1 MSEGSAS
8 GSRQSFQMA
17 AIAAVV
23 TAAIAFVA
31 TLALWLRGGGG
42 FDTAWLP
49 SWDARLAFRL
59 DGLGAL
65 YALLA
70 TGIGVAVF
78 SYATAY
84 LPRHLEH
91 EGRPQA
97 DGRRFH
103 ALMALFMV
111 AMVGLSTAQDLL
123 LLFVFWDLTAI
134 ASYLLIGF
142 DRQHREARLSAL
154 MALLVTGVSAVLLL
168 IGILIV
174 RAELGTTSIPEL
186 LGGVQGGPMVTLA
199 GALIAVGALAKSAQ
213 VPLHF
218 WLPRAMAAPTP
229 VSAYLHSAA
238 MVAAGVFLLSRLHP
252 LLASSRL
259 LLDALLLVGLGSM
272 AVGGLLALGADHLKR
287 LLAYSTIAQYGYVVT
302 MLGVGGAAGAAAAC
316 FYVLAHALAKSALFM
331 ASGAVTEATGAKH
344 LSEVGGLAR
353 ATPALAVGSGLAA
366 AGLAALP
373 LTIGFFKDELF
384 FKAAAE
390 RGPWLAVAAVSS
402 AALTFAYI
410 TRFWT
415 GIFLGG
421 QGRPA
426 RALPRRLVAPVVV
439 LGGLVVAGGILVRPF
454 ASLSQAAAEV
464 TAAVPVAVDPAY
476 HLDLRAENVMALAT
490 YAAGLGL
497 ALARPRLGGA
507 LAAVARLGQRAGP
520 ERVYIAGLAALN
532 RLSNAIHD
540 IEVRDLRAR
549 VVAVL
554 VPAGILVGTGV
565 AITPFAGAYV
575 VGSFSR
581 LDLPLVAALVGCAL
595 AALIVTRLRRHLA
608 MAVGLSGVGFS
619 LAVAYELLGAPD
631 VALVAVLIETL
642 MMLLFVA
649 VFGLLPRRVLQREA
663 AIPVTGS
670 RRIRDPVVGMISGV
684 LVLLVVWAGFSR
696 PVPPDPTADK
706 YLELAEQ
713 AHGSDVVTV
722 ILADFRGLDTLVE
735 ISVVFVA
742 LLGVATLL
750 RRGKLW

>member
-1 MSEGSAS
+1 MSEGPAS
-8 GSRQSFQMA
+8 SSRQPA
-17 AIAAVV
+17 LGAGIAAVV
-23 TAAIAFVA
+23 TAATAF
-31 TLALWLRGGGG
+31 LAVLWLWRRGGGG

-65 YALLA
+65 YAVLA
-70 TGIGVAVF
+70 TGVGVAVF
-78 SYATAY
+78 TYATGY
-84 LPRHLEH
+84 VPRHLEH

-103 ALMALFMV
+103 ALMVLFMV
-111 AMVGLSTAQDLL
+111 AMVGLATAQDTL

-134 ASYLLIGF
+134 TSYLLIGF

-168 IGILIV
+168 IGILV
-174 RAELGTTSIPEL
+174 LRAEFGTTSIPEL
-186 LGGVQGGPMVTLA
+186 LERADGGGAVTLA

-213 VPLHF
+213 APLHF

-238 MVAAGVFLLSRLHP
+238 MVAAGVFVLSRFHP
-252 LLASSRL
+252 LLATSPP
-259 LLDALLLVGLGSM
+259 LLDGLLVVGLVSM
-272 AVGGLLALGADHLKR
+272 AVGGVLALGADHLKR

-302 MLGVGGAAGAAAAC
+302 MLGVGGAAGVAAAC

-331 ASGAVTEATGAKH
+331 TSGAVTEATGAKA
-344 LSEVGGLAR
+344 LSESGGLAR
-353 ATPALAVGSGLAA
+353 TMPALAVGSGLAA

-390 RGPWLAVAAVSS
+390 RGPWLAVVAVAS

-410 TRFWT
+410 TRFWI

-421 QGRPA
+421 QRRPA
-426 RALPRRLVAPVVV
+426 RAVPGRLVVPVVV
-439 LGGLVVAGGILVRPF
+439 LGGLVVAGGILVDPF
-454 ASLSQAAAEV
+454 AGLSQAAAEV
-464 TAAVPVAVDPAY
+464 TAAAPVTVEPAY
-476 HLDLRAENVMALAT
+476 HLDLRAENVLALAT
-490 YAAGLGL
+490 YAAGLAL
-497 ALARPRLGGA
+497 VLARPRLGGA
-507 LAAVARLGQRAGP
+507 LAAVARLGRRAGP
-520 ERVYIAGLAALN
+520 ERAYIAGLAGLN

-554 VPAGILVGTGV
+554 VPAGALVGVGL
-565 AITPFAGAYV
+565 AITPFAGAYLI
-575 VGSFSR
+575 GSFASS
-581 LDLPLVAALVGCAL
+581 DLPLIAALGAAAL
-595 AALIVTRLRRHLA
+595 AALVVARLRRHLA
-608 MAVGLSGVGFS
+608 LAVGLSGVGFS

-649 VFGLLPRRVLQREA
+649 VFALLPRRVLQREA
-663 AIPVTGS
+663 AIQVTGS
-670 RRIRDPVVGMISGV
+670 RRIRDPLVGVISGA

-696 PVPPDPTADK
+696 PVPPDPTAGR
-706 YLELAEQ
+706 YLELAER
-713 AHGSDVVTV
+713 AHGKDVVTV

-735 ISVVFVA
+735 ISVVLVA
-742 LLGVATLL
+742 LLGVAALL

>member
-1 MSEGSAS
+1 MSEGPAS
-8 GSRQSFQMA
+8 GSRQSFHMA
-17 AIAAVV
+17 GIAAVV

-31 TLALWLRGGGG
+31 TLAVWLRGGGG

-70 TGIGVAVF
+70 TGVGIAVF
-78 SYATAY
+78 TYATAY

-91 EGRPQA
+91 GGRPQA
-97 DGRRFH
+97 EGRRFH
-103 ALMALFMV
+103 ALMVLFMV
-111 AMVGLSTAQDLL
+111 AMVGLATAQDLL

-134 ASYLLIGF
+134 TSYFLIGF

-168 IGILIV
+168 IGILIL
-174 RAELGTTSIPEL
+174 RAEFGATSIPVL
-186 LGGVQGGPMVTLA
+186 LGRVGQGGPIVTLA

-213 VPLHF
+213 APLHF

-252 LLASSRL
+252 LLASTEL
-259 LLDALLLVGLGSM
+259 LLDALLVVGLGSM

-331 ASGAVTEATGAKH
+331 TSGAVTEATGAKH

-353 ATPALAVGSGLAA
+353 AMPALAVGSGLAA

-415 GIFLGG
+415 GIFLG

-426 RALPRRLVAPVVV
+426 RPVPRRLVAPVVV
-439 LGGLVVAGGILVRPF
+439 LGGLVVAGGVLVEPF
-454 ASLSQAAAEV
+454 ASLSRAAAEV
-464 TAAVPVAVDPAY
+464 TAAAPVAVDPAY

-490 YAAGLGL
+490 YAAGLAL
-497 ALARPRLGGA
+497 VLARPRLGGA
-507 LAAVARLGQRAGP
+507 LAAVGRLGQRAGS
-520 ERVYIAGLAALN
+520 ERVYIGGLAALN

-554 VPAGILVGTGV
+554 VPAGVLVGIGV
-565 AITPFAGAYV
+565 AITPFAGSYV

-649 VFGLLPRRVLQREA
+649 VFALLPRRVLQREA

-670 RRIRDPVVGMISGV
+670 RRIRDPVVGVISGA

-696 PVPPDPTADK
+696 PVPPDATADK
-706 YLELAEQ
+706 YLELTEQ

-742 LLGVATLL
+742 LLGVAILL

>member
-1 MSEGSAS
+1 MSEGPAS
-8 GSRQSFQMA
+8 SSRQPA
-17 AIAAVV
+17 LGAGIAAVV
-23 TAAIAFVA
+23 TAATAF
-31 TLALWLRGGGG
+31 LAVLWLWRRGGGG

-65 YALLA
+65 YAVLA
-70 TGIGVAVF
+70 TGVGVAVF
-78 SYATAY
+78 TYATGY
-84 LPRHLEH
+84 VPRHLEH

-103 ALMALFMV
+103 ALMVLFMV
-111 AMVGLSTAQDLL
+111 AMVGLATAQDTL

-134 ASYLLIGF
+134 TSYLLIGF

-168 IGILIV
+168 IGILV
-174 RAELGTTSIPEL
+174 LRAEFGTTSIPEL
-186 LGGVQGGPMVTLA
+186 LERADGGGAVTLA

-213 VPLHF
+213 APLHF

-238 MVAAGVFLLSRLHP
+238 MVAAGVFVLSRFHP
-252 LLASSRL
+252 LLATSPP
-259 LLDALLLVGLGSM
+259 LLDGLLVVGLVSM
-272 AVGGLLALGADHLKR
+272 AVGGVLALGADHLKR

-302 MLGVGGAAGAAAAC
+302 MLGVGGAAGVAAAC

-331 ASGAVTEATGAKH
+331 TSGAVTEATGAKA
-344 LSEVGGLAR
+344 LSESGGLAR
-353 ATPALAVGSGLAA
+353 TMPALAVGSGLAA

-390 RGPWLAVAAVSS
+390 RGPWLAVVAVAS

-410 TRFWT
+410 TRFWI

-421 QGRPA
+421 QRRPA
-426 RALPRRLVAPVVV
+426 RAVPGRLVVPVVV
-439 LGGLVVAGGILVRPF
+439 LGGLVVAGGILVEPF
-454 ASLSQAAAEV
+454 AGLSQAAAEV
-464 TAAVPVAVDPAY
+464 TAAAPVTVEPAY
-476 HLDLRAENVMALAT
+476 HLDLRAENVLALAT
-490 YAAGLGL
+490 YAAGLAL
-497 ALARPRLGGA
+497 VLARPRLGGA
-507 LAAVARLGQRAGP
+507 LAAVARLGRRAGP
-520 ERVYIAGLAALN
+520 ERAYIAGLAGLN

-554 VPAGILVGTGV
+554 VPAGALVGVGL
-565 AITPFAGAYV
+565 AITPFAGAYLI
-575 VGSFSR
+575 GLFASS
-581 LDLPLVAALVGCAL
+581 DLPLIAALVAAAL
-595 AALIVTRLRRHLA
+595 AALVVARLRRHLA
-608 MAVGLSGVGFS
+608 LAVGLSGVGFS

-649 VFGLLPRRVLQREA
+649 VFALLPRRVLQREA
-663 AIPVTGS
+663 AIQVTGS
-670 RRIRDPVVGMISGV
+670 RRIRDPLVGVISGA

-696 PVPPDPTADK
+696 PVPPDPTAGR
-706 YLELAEQ
+706 YLELAER
-713 AHGSDVVTV
+713 AHGKDVVTV

-735 ISVVFVA
+735 ISVVLVA
-742 LLGVATLL
+742 LLGVAALL